1 MPDAFASPAELATFL
16 RTASQVEADAGSG
29 DVLDTGTAL
38 LALSSASGAIRSVC
52 GWSISQETVTEMFTL
67 GQTVFL
73 PTLNLTAVSVPSAV
87 DGVAWSRN
95 GTVRLSNLYPF
106 AASAVVTYTHGY
118 DPVPDAVKAVC
129 LELAA
134 RHYIN
139 PEQMMSVTRG
149 SVTDVFSYRS
159 DPGTSLKDDPR
170 LQPFMLPG
178 VA

>member
-1 MPDAFASPAELATFL
+1 MADPFASPEELATFL

-38 LALSSASGAIRSVC
+38 LALASASGAIRSVC
-52 GWSISQETVTEMFTL
+52 GWSISQETVTETFTL

-87 DGVAWSRN
+87 DGVSWSRN
-95 GTVRLSNLYPF
+95 GTVRLLNKYPF
-106 AASAVVTYTHGY
+106 PAAAAVTYTHGF
-118 DPVPDAVKAVC
+118 DPVPDEVKAVC
-129 LELAA
+129 LEQAA
-134 RHYIN
+134 RIYIN

-149 SVTDVFSYRS
+149 QVTDVFSYRS

-170 LQPFMLPG
+170 LSRFMLPSVG
-178 VA
+178 

>member
-38 LALSSASGAIRSVC
+38 LALSGASGAIRSVC
-52 GWSISQETVTEMFTL
+52 GWSISQETVTETFAL

-95 GTVRLSNLYPF
+95 GTVRLSNVYPF
-106 AASAVVTYTHGY
+106 AAAAAITYTHGY

-134 RHYIN
+134 RSYVN
-139 PEQMMSVTRG
+139 PEQYVSVTRG
-149 SVTDVFSYRS
+149 TVTDVFASSRV
-159 DPGTSLKDDPR
+159 DQGSLKDDPR